1 MGNMVHYSLI
11 IVTNKCQV
19 FYCGPLR
26 KIQKG
31 LDKMRLAKGSRH
43 SCTK

>member
-1 MGNMVHYSLI
+1 MDNMVHYSLI

-26 KIQKG
+26 KILKD
-31 LDKMRLAKGSRH
+31 LDKTRLAKGTRH